1 MIDRSL
7 QWAGD
12 DDSFDMCL
20 WMLSEDSPAS
30 HGSDRGP
37 KHHSSRIQHFYTV
50 VHVIFRLWEWGR
62 QRELWQSECMGTLQ
76 QLPAWNHAYL
86 CEVQY
91 SSSRLAVCVYLV
103 LFTLLYYKLVINI
116 IIVVVVIITTIKTPV
131 RVI

>member
-116 IIVVVVIITTIKTPV
+116 IIVVVIITTIKTPV